1 MIKIFTDGI
10 RNLRKWIGNSY
21 VVELINNY
29 KAFVV
34 QQHLAKYCI
43 HGKHQNLGSL
53 TDHLWMQKV
62 AIVLCVVYFSLQTR
76 TSYVEEFSCMRVF
89 VELTMSVEAVVHSGG
104 SVWI

>member
-1 MIKIFTDGI
+1 
-10 RNLRKWIGNSY
+10 
-21 VVELINNY
+21 
-29 KAFVV
+29 
-34 QQHLAKYCI
+34 
-43 HGKHQNLGSL
+43 
-53 TDHLWMQKV
+53 MQKV